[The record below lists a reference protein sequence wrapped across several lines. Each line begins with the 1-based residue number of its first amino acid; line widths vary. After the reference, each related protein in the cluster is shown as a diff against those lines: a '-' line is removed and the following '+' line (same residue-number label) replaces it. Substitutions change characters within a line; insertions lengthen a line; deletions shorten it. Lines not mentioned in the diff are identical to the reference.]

1 MSLLSPTSDFTG
13 EMSQSDLNNQDIQNL
28 QEEITRL
35 QQNQDS
41 INQTLN
47 ITAQGKKTVTVTA
60 GASGGF
66 QIPFTTLTANTY
78 LVYAAPS
85 DRPGQ
90 FITVPF
96 YEFDNTGILTNRFI
110 ANTIGAYTGI
120 TPGMTISYQY
130 NANATI
136 TFYYF
141 IIQQP
146 ANVTL

>member
-78 LVYAAPS
+78 FKISLIS
-85 DRPGQ
+85 L
-90 FITVPF
+90 
-96 YEFDNTGILTNRFI
+96 ILLIVSSLRHHYHHN
-110 ANTIGAYTGI
+110 
-120 TPGMTISYQY
+120 
-130 NANATI
+130 
-136 TFYYF
+136 
-141 IIQQP
+141 
-146 ANVTL
+146 